1 MVQFLIKNSAITQLL
16 VLILAT
22 LVIVLQAFTIR
33 KLRKLLWEALET
45 LKETLKTAT
54 SLADINDELI
64 KQIDDDWAI
73 IDDLI
78 GKNKCSKVCG
88 KNCCKNKKP
97 KK

>member
-1 MVQFLIKNSAITQLL
+1 MVEFLIKNSAITQLL

-22 LVIVLQAFTIR
+22 LVIVLQTFTIR
-33 KLRKLLWEALET
+33 KLRRLLSEALKT
-45 LKETLKTAT
+45 LKETLETAI

-73 IDDLI
+73 IDELI
-78 GKNKCSKVCG
+78 DRNKCSKVCG

>member
-1 MVQFLIKNSAITQLL
+1 MVEFLIKNSAITQLL

-22 LVIVLQAFTIR
+22 LVIVLQTFTIR
-33 KLRKLLWEALET
+33 KLRRLLSEALKT
-45 LKETLKTAT
+45 LKETLETAI

-73 IDDLI
+73 IDELI
-78 GKNKCSKVCG
+78 DRNKCSKVYG